1 MKVSVCVLSG
11 LFFLVGCGESN
22 KEAQKDKK
30 KNSGPISGIT
40 SLPSNSG
47 STESVPLFSNEE
59 GVLKMGDNQSPDKFD
74 DPTDLVLP
82 SEVGGEAVTTIASGA
97 FSDSSNLTSVVI
109 PNTVTNI
116 GDGAFYNNANL
127 KSVTIPNSVK
137 SIGSGAFYA
146 CVSLTEITIPASV
159 TNISEMA
166 FLDCKNLK
174 KVTFLGKPPVL
185 KQASTIFENTSVTIY
200 YDPKIPGWGANF
212 AGRACEPM
220 E

>member
-1 MKVSVCVLSG
+1 MKVSVYVLFG

-22 KEAQKDKK
+22 KETQTDKK
-30 KNSGPISGIT
+30 KSSGPISGIT
-40 SLPSNSG
+40 SLPRNGGESKNIPSF
-47 STESVPLFSNEE
+47 STEE

-74 DPTDLVLP
+74 EPTDLVLP

-127 KSVTIPNSVK
+127 KSVTIPNSVT

-146 CVSLTEITIPASV
+146 CASLTDITIPASV
-159 TNISEMA
+159 TSISEMA
-166 FLDCKNLK
+166 FLDCKKLE

-185 KQASTIFENTSVTIY
+185 KKASTIFENTSATIY
-200 YDPKIPGWGANF
+200 YDPKIPGWGASF

>member
-59 GVLKMGDNQSPDKFD
+59 GLLKMGDNQSPDKFD
-74 DPTDLVLP
+74 EPTDLVLP
-82 SEVGGEAVTTIASGA
+82 SEVAGEVVTTIASGA

-109 PNTVTNI
+109 PDTVTSI

-127 KSVTIPNSVK
+127 KSVTIPNSVT

-159 TNISEMA
+159 ESISEMA
-166 FLDCKNLK
+166 FLDCKKLE

-185 KQASTIFENTSVTIY
+185 KEASTIFENTSATIY
-200 YDPKIPGWGANF
+200 YDPKIPDWGASF